1 MAARGGTGLG
11 AEWACPLG
19 AIVLRVRTVD
29 CGWAMWQAV
38 KRRWKEGRL
47 WIVAVATLLVVYAT
61 VAIYMNAKGNAMAEA
76 ARSAGLL

>member
-1 MAARGGTGLG
+1 
-11 AEWACPLG
+11 
-19 AIVLRVRTVD
+19 
-29 CGWAMWQAV
+29 MWQAV